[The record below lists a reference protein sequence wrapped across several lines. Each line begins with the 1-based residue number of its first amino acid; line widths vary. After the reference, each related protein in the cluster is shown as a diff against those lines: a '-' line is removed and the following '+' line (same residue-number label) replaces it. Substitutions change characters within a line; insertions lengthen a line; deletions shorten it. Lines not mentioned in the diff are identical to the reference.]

1 MGRKQT
7 KSGKIRLT
15 EVAKLAGVS
24 PITAS
29 RFFRNPEALSLS
41 KRERVDS
48 AVKEL
53 GYVPNLAAR
62 ALASHRTEVI
72 GVVIPSLT
80 NNVFA
85 DVLRGVYDSS
95 EGSRYSIQLANTR
108 YSILQ
113 EEKLLRLFRAQK
125 PAGLIVTGINQ
136 TAESRAILESMN
148 CPVTQIMEIG
158 DSPVDM
164 MVGFSHYDAAFAA
177 ISHILEQGYRR
188 IGFLGARMDPR
199 VQRRFEGYRDAMKA
213 ASLFDPNLV
222 VTTSVPTTVT
232 LGGTLFADLL
242 AQDARHRRGL
252 LRQRRPRARR
262 PVRMPAPADVG
273 SPRSGHCRLQRSGIH
288 GFCGPLAHQRA
299 HQSLRNGPARRHDG
313 DRRDRGP
320 PPAGAGSQPWFSV
333 DGPRELDA
341 AKHLIAVCG
350 MDRAWTE
357 NGSAIFWAELGSDC
371 SDGRRQARCS
381 G

>member
-85 DVLRGVYDSS
+85 DVLRGIYDSS
-95 EGSRYSIQLANTR
+95 EGSRYTIQLANTR

-136 TAESRAILESMN
+136 TAESRTILESMN

-177 ISHILEQGYRR
+177 ISHILEQGCRR

-288 GFCGPLAHQRA
+288 GLRGPLALQRA
-299 HQSLRNGPARRHDG
+299 HQSLRNGPARRH
-313 DRRDRGP
+313 
-320 PPAGAGSQPWFSV
+320 
-333 DGPRELDA
+333 
-341 AKHLIAVCG
+341 
-350 MDRAWTE
+350 AW
-357 NGSAIFWAELGSDC
+357 
-371 SDGRRQARCS
+371 
-381 G
+381 

>member
-1 MGRKQT
+1 MRCDKSSDMGRNTT

-29 RFFRNPEALSLS
+29 RFFRNPEALSLA

-85 DVLRGVYDSS
+85 DVLRGIYDSL

-113 EEKLLRLFRAQK
+113 EEKLLQLFRAQK

-136 TAESRAILESMN
+136 TAASRAILESMN
-148 CPVTQIMEIG
+148 CPVTQIMEVG
-158 DSPVDM
+158 DAPVDM
-164 MVGFSHYDAAFAA
+164 MVGFSHYDASSAA
-177 ISHILEQGYRR
+177 ISHILAQGRRR

-199 VQRRFEGYRDAMKA
+199 VQRRFEGYRDTMQA

-232 LGGTLFADLL
+232 LGSTLFADLVARAPDIDAVFCVNDDL
-242 AQDARHRRGL
+242 ALGVL
-252 LRQRRPRARR
+252 FECQRRRISVPRNLVIVGFNDLEFMATAVPSLTSVRTNRYEMGRHAVTMVIDAIEGRR
-262 PVRMPAPADVG
+262 PEAPVLDLGFQLMVRESSTM
-273 SPRSGHCRLQRSGIH
+273 S
-288 GFCGPLAHQRA
+288 
-299 HQSLRNGPARRHDG
+299 
-313 DRRDRGP
+313 
-320 PPAGAGSQPWFSV
+320 
-333 DGPRELDA
+333 E
-341 AKHLIAVCG
+341 
-350 MDRAWTE
+350 
-357 NGSAIFWAELGSDC
+357 
-371 SDGRRQARCS
+371 
-381 G
+381 

>member
-1 MGRKQT
+1 MGRKTT

-29 RFFRNPEALSLS
+29 RFFRNPEALSVA

-85 DVLRGVYDSS
+85 DVLRGIYDSL

-113 EEKLLRLFRAQK
+113 EEKLLQLFRAQK

-136 TAESRAILESMN
+136 TADSRAILESMN
-148 CPVTQIMEIG
+148 CPVAQIMEIG
-158 DSPVDM
+158 DEPVDM
-164 MVGFSHYDAAFAA
+164 MVGFSHYEASSAA
-177 ISHILEQGYRR
+177 IAHILAQGRRR

-222 VTTSVPTTVT
+222 VTTTVPTTVT
-232 LGGTLFADLL
+232 LGGTLFADLVAQSPDIDAVFCVNDDL
-242 AQDARHRRGL
+242 ALGVLFECQRRQIPVPGQIAIVGFNDLEFMASAVPSLTSVRTNRYEMGRHAVTMVIDAIEGRRPEVPVLDLGFQLMVRESSTAQD
-252 LRQRRPRARR
+252 
-262 PVRMPAPADVG
+262 
-273 SPRSGHCRLQRSGIH
+273 
-288 GFCGPLAHQRA
+288 
-299 HQSLRNGPARRHDG
+299 
-313 DRRDRGP
+313 
-320 PPAGAGSQPWFSV
+320 
-333 DGPRELDA
+333 
-341 AKHLIAVCG
+341 
-350 MDRAWTE
+350 T
-357 NGSAIFWAELGSDC
+357 
-371 SDGRRQARCS
+371 
-381 G
+381 

>member
-1 MGRKQT
+1 MGRKRT

-29 RFFRNPEALSLS
+29 RFFRNPDALSVS

-80 NNVFA
+80 NSVFA
-85 DVLRGVYDSS
+85 DVLRGIYDSS
-95 EGSRYSIQLANTR
+95 EQSRYSIQLANTR

-136 TAESRAILESMN
+136 TAESRNVLETME
-148 CPVTQIMEIG
+148 CPVAQIMEIG

-164 MVGFSHYDAAFAA
+164 MVGFSHYDASFAA
-177 ISHILEQGYRR
+177 ISHILQQGYRR

-199 VQRRFEGYRDAMKA
+199 VQRRLDGYRDAMKA
-213 ASLFDPNLV
+213 ASLYDPNLV

-242 AQDARHRRGL
+242 VQTAGHRRRV

-262 PVRMPAPADVG
+262 AVRMPAPADFG
-273 SPRSGHCRLQRSGIH
+273 SRADGDCRLQRSGVH
-288 GFCGPLAHQRA
+288 GFRRPVPHQRA
-299 HQSLRNGPARRHDG
+299 HQPLRDGPARDYHG

-320 PPAGAGSQPWFSV
+320 P
-333 DGPRELDA
+333 
-341 AKHLIAVCG
+341 
-350 MDRAWTE
+350 
-357 NGSAIFWAELGSDC
+357 SASNPSSILAFNS
-371 SDGRRQARCS
+371 
-381 G
+381 

>member
-1 MGRKQT
+1 MARKTT
-7 KSGKIRLT
+7 KSGRIRLT

-29 RFFRNPEALSLS
+29 RFFRNPAALSS
-41 KRERVDS
+41 AKRERVDS

-85 DVLRGVYDSS
+85 DVLRGIYDSL

-136 TAESRAILESMN
+136 TEESRAILESMN

-158 DSPVDM
+158 DAPVDM
-164 MVGFSHYDAAFAA
+164 MVGFSHYDASCAA
-177 ISHILEQGYRR
+177 ISHMLAQGRRR

-199 VQRRFEGYRDAMKA
+199 VQRRLDGYRDTMKA
-213 ASLFDPNLV
+213 ASMFDPNLE
-222 VTTSVPTTVT
+222 VTTHLPTTVT

-242 AQDARHRRGL
+242 AQAPDIDAVFCINDDLALGAL
-252 LRQRRPRARR
+252 FECQRRRIAVPRDLAIVGFNDLEFMASTVPSLSSVRTNRYEMGRRAITMVIDAIEGRR
-262 PVRMPAPADVG
+262 PEAPVLDLGFQLMVRESSV
-273 SPRSGHCRLQRSGIH
+273 LQHS
-288 GFCGPLAHQRA
+288 
-299 HQSLRNGPARRHDG
+299 
-313 DRRDRGP
+313 
-320 PPAGAGSQPWFSV
+320 
-333 DGPRELDA
+333 
-341 AKHLIAVCG
+341 
-350 MDRAWTE
+350 
-357 NGSAIFWAELGSDC
+357 
-371 SDGRRQARCS
+371 
-381 G
+381 

>member
-1 MGRKQT
+1 MGRKRT

-29 RFFRNPEALSLS
+29 RFFRNPDALSIS

-80 NNVFA
+80 NSVFS
-85 DVLRGVYDSS
+85 DVLRGIYDAS
-95 EGSRYSIQLANTR
+95 EQSRYSIQLANTR

-136 TAESRAILESMN
+136 TAESRNVLETMD

-164 MVGFSHYDAAFAA
+164 MVGFSHYDASFAA
-177 ISHILEQGYRR
+177 ISHILQQGRRR

-199 VQRRFEGYRDAMKA
+199 VQRRLDGYRDAMKEA
-213 ASLFDPNLV
+213 ALFDQNLV

-242 AQDARHRRGL
+242 AQAPDIDAVFCVNDDLALGVL
-252 LRQRRPRARR
+252 FECQRRQMSVPGHLAIVGFNDLEFMASAVPSLTSVRTNRYEMGRHAITMVIDAIEGRR
-262 PVRMPAPADVG
+262 PQEPVLD
-273 SPRSGHCRLQRSGIH
+273 L
-288 GFCGPLAHQRA
+288 GFQLMI
-299 HQSLRNGPARRHDG
+299 
-313 DRRDRGP
+313 
-320 PPAGAGSQPWFSV
+320 
-333 DGPRELDA
+333 RESSTLPTA
-341 AKHLIAVCG
+341 
-350 MDRAWTE
+350 
-357 NGSAIFWAELGSDC
+357 
-371 SDGRRQARCS
+371 
-381 G
+381 

>member
-1 MGRKQT
+1 MGRKST

-29 RFFRNPEALSLS
+29 RFFRNPEALSVA
-41 KRERVDS
+41 KRESVDS

-85 DVLRGVYDSS
+85 DVLRGIYDSL

-113 EEKLLRLFRAQK
+113 EEKLLQLFRAQK

-136 TAESRAILESMN
+136 TADSRAILESMN

-158 DSPVDM
+158 DEPVDM
-164 MVGFSHYDAAFAA
+164 MVGFSHYDASSAA
-177 ISHILEQGYRR
+177 IAHILAQGRRR

-232 LGGTLFADLL
+232 LGGTLFADLVAQSPDIDAVFCVNDDL
-242 AQDARHRRGL
+242 ALGVLFECQRRRISVPLDLAIVGFNDLEFMASAVPSLTSVRTNRYEMGRHAVTMVIDAIEGRRPEVPVLDLGFQLMVRESSTAQD
-252 LRQRRPRARR
+252 
-262 PVRMPAPADVG
+262 
-273 SPRSGHCRLQRSGIH
+273 
-288 GFCGPLAHQRA
+288 
-299 HQSLRNGPARRHDG
+299 
-313 DRRDRGP
+313 
-320 PPAGAGSQPWFSV
+320 
-333 DGPRELDA
+333 
-341 AKHLIAVCG
+341 
-350 MDRAWTE
+350 T
-357 NGSAIFWAELGSDC
+357 
-371 SDGRRQARCS
+371 
-381 G
+381 